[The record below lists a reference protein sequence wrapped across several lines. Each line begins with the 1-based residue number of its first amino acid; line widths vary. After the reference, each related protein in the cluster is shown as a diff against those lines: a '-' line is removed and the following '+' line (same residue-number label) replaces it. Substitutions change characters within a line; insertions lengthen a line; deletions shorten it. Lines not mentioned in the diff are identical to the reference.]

1 MQFKATWYTLHTYDN
16 LKIQISRIKC
26 SLFLCLSPYSCVSYI
41 LIIDVY
47 LFAPIA
53 AKIETLQDN
62 MRVNIFHIPIILLV
76 VKQGTSRFIPTH
88 NDRHQN
94 VLDID
99 IRTNLIEFERIAK
112 SIQFMASG
120 GMVSWRRRLITVK
133 LAMRAIVDGIEG
145 DFLETVSTHLL
156 NI

>member
-1 MQFKATWYTLHTYDN
+1 MHFKATWHALHTYDN

-26 SLFLCLSPYSCVSYI
+26 SLFLCLSPYSSASYI
-41 LIIDVY
+41 LKVDVY
-47 LFAPIA
+47 LFATIA

-112 SIQFMASG
+112 SIQFMPSG

-133 LAMRAIVDGIEG
+133 LAMRAIADGIEG